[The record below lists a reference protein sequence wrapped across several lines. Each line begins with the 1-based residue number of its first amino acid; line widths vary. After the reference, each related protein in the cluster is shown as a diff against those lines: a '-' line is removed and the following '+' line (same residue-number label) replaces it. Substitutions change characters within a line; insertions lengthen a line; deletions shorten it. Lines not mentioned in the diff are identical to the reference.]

1 MPVSG
6 RLLTPLERKIAFTG
20 AGDALRLRTES
31 ALLPRL
37 KGKGITFHTLKIYRC
52 VLKIPADTGPDIVIK
67 ML

>member
-31 ALLPRL
+31 ALPAPVKRKRYYLSYSENIPLCFKDPNGYGLR
-37 KGKGITFHTLKIYRC
+37 YRN
-52 VLKIPADTGPDIVIK
+52 
-67 ML
+67 